1 MKCSL
6 RFLVCEI
13 TGKGKVIYMLASV
26 LIHLTHSASS
36 NIKSLPNFPLIHIDF
51 TISVKCILVALDNM
65 AYNIKQL
72 VLINCVKAAF
82 DINSCKI

>member
-1 MKCSL
+1 MECSL

-13 TGKGKVIYMLASV
+13 TGKCKVIYMLASA
-26 LIHLTHSASS
+26 LIHWTHSASS
-36 NIKSLPNFPLIHIDF
+36 NVKSFANFPLIHIDF

-65 AYNIKQL
+65 AHNIKQL

-82 DINSCKI
+82 DIDSCKI